1 MMQMIMR
8 FHMLEPFVALSELMT
23 RIGSRCAL
31 GKARSLLNEVWQKLH
46 RYVYEIAESGVKQII
61 A

>member
-1 MMQMIMR
+1 MAHIKLEAGNSMMQMIVR
-8 FHMLEPFVALSELMT
+8 FHMLEPFVALSKLMT

-31 GKARSLLNEVWQKLH
+31 GKARNLLNEVSVAK
-46 RYVYEIAESGVKQII
+46 A